1 MLFKVFETALGSCAI
16 AWSDKGL
23 TRVQLPEKTRL
34 ETKARIGSEGAETA
48 KAPLPLFA
56 QEAMDTLQ
64 AYFSGTDVSFDTI
77 VLDDA
82 KLPPFNVM
90 IYQLLRAVP
99 RGTTITYGELAKQA
113 SRPGA
118 AQAVGVAMSRN
129 PWPVIVPCHRVI
141 GANGKLTGFSA
152 YGGVQTKLKLLA
164 MEGTPLG
171 SGPGL
176 FDHLP

>member
-1 MLFKVFETALGSCAI
+1 MQYTVFKTAFGPCAI
-16 AWSDKGL
+16 AWTESGL

-34 ETKARIGSEGAETA
+34 ETEERIRDAGAKMTGS
-48 KAPLPLFA
+48 PLPAFVQDA
-56 QEAMDTLQ
+56 IVSLQ
-64 AYFSGTDVSFDTI
+64 AYFSGDDVSFDTL
-77 VLDDA
+77 VLDDST
-82 KLPPFNVM
+82 LLPFNANV
-90 IYQLLRAVP
+90 YRLLRAVP
-99 RGTTITYGELAKQA
+99 RGTTITYGELATRA
-113 SRPGA
+113 DRPGA

-129 PWPVIVPCHRVI
+129 PWPVVVPCHRVI

-171 SGPGL
+171 FGPGL